1 MRVSHEVA
9 SVVLSQTWTIPLT
22 QDGGQNITLTARY
35 YREAGIFHAGVVEGQ
50 AVITA
55 TYR

>member
-1 MRVSHEVA
+1 MLSHEVA
-9 SVVLSQTWTIPLT
+9 SVVLSQTWAIPLT

-35 YREAGIFHAGVVEGQ
+35 YRDAGTFHAGVVEGQ

>member
-1 MRVSHEVA
+1 MVSHEV
-9 SVVLSQTWTIPLT
+9 VPGVLSRTSTTPLT
-22 QDGGQNITLTARY
+22 QDGGQAVTLAARY
-35 YREAGIFHAGVVEGQ
+35 YREAGTFHAGVVEGQ